1 MTRDETPTGASPD
14 VPTLAVRDVSIRHHV
29 HHDDV
34 APDLPGSAD
43 DARNHPAPT
52 PSGVTF
58 QVRAGEAVLLLG
70 PSGCGKSTLA
80 LATNGLVPHVVGA
93 DLEGSVR
100 VRGRSTRD
108 HAPPELSR
116 DVAMV
121 FQDPDAQVV
130 TGTVLDEACFGPEN
144 LLLPVDEVL
153 ARAEAALRTVGLWD
167 RRAHDPATLS
177 GGGRQRLA
185 VACALALGSPLLV
198 LDEPTANLDPVGTE
212 EVYAVLRDV
221 VARGDRAVLLVEH
234 DLDAAV
240 SLVDR
245 VVVLDAAGRLVL
257 DGPARDVLAGHAE
270 ELAGLGVWLPTA
282 TLAALRLRAAGVYLD
297 PVPLTPDELATALDA
312 VAVLPDPRPTGTR
325 PTGARDGVGH
335 DRDRTVEAPG
345 AEAPVLVV
353 DRLTF
358 RRGRGRAATTVLRD
372 VSLTVAPGE
381 LVAVVG
387 ANGAG
392 KTTLAQ
398 LAAGVLRPRRG
409 ALDGRVTVAGL
420 DPTSADPRELAQ
432 RVGFVFQN
440 PEHQIVT
447 TRVDDELALG
457 LRVRGVPE
465 DEVAQRVD
473 DVLRRLGL
481 ADLRDRHPFLLS
493 GGQKRRLSVGTA
505 IVCRPDVLVLD
516 EPTYGQDRERAA
528 ELLDLLTAL
537 HLDGTAVV
545 VVSHDMQLVAEHAT
559 RVVALADGAVLADG
573 PPSDV
578 LADEDVLRAAGL
590 RTPPLARAT
599 RHLAHPAWR
608 TVTRLADLPAA
619 DLTVAA
625 TTSAGVT
632 A

>member
-1 MTRDETPTGASPD
+1 MTGDVTPTGASTD
-14 VPTLAVRDVSIRHHV
+14 APTLAVRAVSIRHHL

-34 APDLPGSAD
+34 ADPGPVVGAP
-43 DARNHPAPT
+43 RRPAPT

-58 QVRAGEAVLLLG
+58 EVRPGEAVLLLG

-93 DLEGSVR
+93 DLEGEVR
-100 VRGRSTRD
+100 VRGRSTAE
-108 HAPPELSR
+108 HSPPELSR

-130 TGTVLDEACFGPEN
+130 TGTVLDEVCFGPEN
-144 LLLPVDEVL
+144 LLLPVDAVL
-153 ARAEAALRTVGLWD
+153 ARAGAALRTVGLWD
-167 RRAHDPATLS
+167 RRDHDPATLS

-185 VACALALGSPLLV
+185 IACALALGSPLLV

-221 VARGDRAVLLVEH
+221 VARGDRSVLLVEH

-245 VVVLDAAGRLVL
+245 VVVLDAAGRLVV
-257 DGPARDVLAGHAE
+257 DGPVRDVLVGRAE
-270 ELAGLGVWLPTA
+270 QLADLGVWLPTA
-282 TLAALRLRAAGVYLD
+282 TLAALRLRAAGVALD
-297 PVPLTPDELATALDA
+297 TLPLTPDELATALDA
-312 VAVLPDPRPTGTR
+312 IPVLPDPQPAAGRTTA
-325 PTGARDGVGH
+325 ARDGVGH
-335 DRDRTVEAPG
+335 GGDRTPG
-345 AEAPVLVV
+345 VPDGTATPVLVV
-353 DRLTF
+353 DHLTF
-358 RRGRGRAATTVLRD
+358 RRGRGRSATTVLRD
-372 VSLTVAPGE
+372 VSLAVAPGE

-420 DPTSADPRELAQ
+420 DPTRVDPRELAQ

-447 TRVDDELALG
+447 SRVDDELALG

-465 DEVAQRVD
+465 DEVAERVD
-473 DVLRRLGL
+473 DVLRRFGL

-505 IVCRPDVLVLD
+505 IVCRPEVLVLD

-537 HLDGTAVV
+537 HREGTAVV

-559 RVVALADGAVLADG
+559 RVVALADGSVLADG
-573 PPSDV
+573 APADV
-578 LADEDVLRAAGL
+578 LADEAVLRAAGL
-590 RTPPLARAT
+590 RPPPLARAT

-608 TVTRLADLPAA
+608 GVTRLADLP
-619 DLTVAA
+619 VAA
-625 TTSAGVT
+625 ATPVGAT